1 MNKFKK
7 IGLTALATSLVASSA
22 YSAEVSVSGSAG
34 MVFKTQ
40 AGTGA
45 TATDHGKGLGTDN
58 ALSFSA
64 SGELDNG
71 WSVSATTAFLDTALI
86 SSNNLSITMGSMGK
100 IFSGY
105 STGGN
110 AGNYDGL
117 GGAYEEVDDGG
128 TSSLSTNLIGSTVDN
143 AGLFYTS
150 PAIDAG
156 GASITLHLGYTP
168 RATNANLAGGSASGT
183 SGYGSAQNAGVTI
196 SHDSGL
202 KLGVYGN
209 QIDTNSTDTTGED
222 AFEGTWYATYAMGPI
237 AVGYQQSYVNRGLST
252 AATAVGTAKTVAAAG
267 GQFEADQYSITM
279 NINDD
284 LSISYAKADDTYD
297 ARAGAASTVTTGG
310 GAVADVTM
318 SMTSIQAAYSMGS
331 MSIKAYRTKT
341 TNPEY
346 KNNGGSVQRNEIALG
361 LSF

>member
-7 IGLTALATSLVASSA
+7 IGLTALATSLVAGSA
-22 YSAEVSVSGSAG
+22 YAAEVSVSGAAG

-40 AGTGA
+40 SGNGGA
-45 TATDHGKGLGTDN
+45 ATDHGKGLGTDN
-58 ALSFSA
+58 SLSFSA
-64 SGELDNG
+64 SGEMDNG
-71 WSVSATTAFLDTALI
+71 WSVSASTAFTDAATL
-86 SSNNLSITMGSMGK
+86 SSNNVTITMGSLG
-100 IFSGY
+100 SLATGY
-105 STGGN
+105 SMGGN

-128 TSSLSTNLIGSTVDN
+128 TTSLSTNLIGSTADN

-150 PAIDAG
+150 PALDAG
-156 GASITLHLGYTP
+156 GASVTLHLGYTP
-168 RATNANLAGGSASGT
+168 RALNANLAGGSASGT

-202 KLGVYGN
+202 KLGIFGN
-209 QIDTNSTDTTGED
+209 EINTNSTDTTGED
-222 AFEGTWYATYAMGPI
+222 GFEATWYATYAMGPI
-237 AVGYQQSYVNRGLST
+237 AVGYQQSYTNRGLST
-252 AATAVGTAKTVAAAG
+252 AATIAGVSKTVTAAG

-279 NINDD
+279 NVNDN

-297 ARAGAASTVTTGG
+297 ARAGSAGGTTTGTQ
-310 GAVADVTM
+310 VADVTM

-341 TNPEY
+341 TNAGY
-346 KNNGGSVQRNEIALG
+346 SSNGGTTQRNEIALG

>member
-1 MNKFKK
+1 MNIKK

-22 YSAEVSVSGSAG
+22 YAADVSVSGAAG

-40 AGTGA
+40 AGNGGNT
-45 TATDHGKGLGTDN
+45 TDHGKGLGTDN
-58 ALSFSA
+58 SLSFSA

-71 WSVSATTAFLDTALI
+71 WSVSAGTALTDAFAL
-86 SSNNLSITMGSMGK
+86 SSNSVTITMGSMGS
-100 IFSGY
+100 ISTGF

-202 KLGVYGN
+202 KLGVYAN
-209 QIDTNSTDTTGED
+209 EIATSATGTATED
-222 AFEGTWYATYAMGPI
+222 AFEGTWYATYSMGPI
-237 AVGYQQSYVNRGLST
+237 AIGYQQSYVNRGLKT
-252 AATAVGTAKTVAAAG
+252 AAEGANTAKTVAAAG

-341 TNPEY
+341 DNAAY
-346 KNNGGSVQRNEIALG
+346 NNGGGSTQRNEIALG

>member
-7 IGLTALATSLVASSA
+7 IGLTALATSLVAGSA
-22 YSAEVSVSGSAG
+22 YAAEVSVSGAAG

-40 AGTGA
+40 AGNGGNT
-45 TATDHGKGLGTDN
+45 TDHGKGLGTDN
-58 ALSFSA
+58 SLSFSA

-71 WSVSATTAFLDTALI
+71 WSVSAGTALTDAFAL
-86 SSNNLSITMGSMGK
+86 SSNSVTITMGSMGS
-100 IFSGY
+100 ISTGF

-128 TSSLSTNLIGSTVDN
+128 TTSLSTNAIGSTADN

-150 PAIDAG
+150 PSLDAG
-156 GASITLHLGYTP
+156 GASVTLHLGYTP
-168 RATNANLAGGSASGT
+168 RALNANLGGGSASGA
-183 SGYGSAQNAGVTI
+183 GDYGSATNAGVTI
-196 SHDSGL
+196 SHESGL
-202 KLGVYGN
+202 KLGVYAN
-209 QIDTNSTDTTGED
+209 EIATNSTSTAAED
-222 AFEGTWYATYAMGPI
+222 VFEGTWYATYAMGPI
-237 AVGYQQSYVNRGLST
+237 AIGYQQSYVNRGLST
-252 AATAVGTAKTVAAAG
+252 AATIAGVSKTVAAAG

-279 NINDD
+279 NVNDN
-284 LSISYAKADDTYD
+284 LSISYAKAEDTYD
-297 ARAGAASTVTTGG
+297 ARAGSAAGTTTGTQ
-310 GAVADVTM
+310 VADVTM
-318 SMTSIQAAYSMGS
+318 DMTSIQAAYSMGS

-346 KNNGGSVQRNEIALG
+346 KNKGGSVQRNEIALG